1 MRRLGVHAEQ
11 SPQVREQYRCI
22 IASFIS
28 VNNLSLTPGLII
40 NSHKENITLATRIK
54 PKKTTALKK
63 KEERKKGIRE
73 GRLTVNAT
81 TREDKCQLA
90 RRAS

>member
-11 SPQVREQYRCI
+11 SPRVREQYRCI

-28 VNNLSLTPGLII
+28 VNYLSLTPGLII
-40 NSHKENITLATRIK
+40 NSHNANMTLATRIK

-63 KEERKKGIRE
+63 KRKEEKN
-73 GRLTVNAT
+73 T
-81 TREDKCQLA
+81 
-90 RRAS
+90 